1 MKLIVKMKIAITSL
15 KGGVGKTTICT
26 NLAVGF
32 AQKGMKVCIVDTD
45 AEQESSISWSDQ
57 RPQNLNYVNVVRVGE
72 KNLIRQVKELEKNF
86 DIVLL
91 DGSPQLRE
99 LASATIAASDIVI
112 IPISPSAYDFWALE
126 NFLVRLEQVRQLKED
141 KLEAYILLNKYSE
154 SYNISKELNESLK
167 NEFSELPRLKTT
179 IGERVAYKETITHG
193 IGVSEYKDKKAKEEI
208 EQLTNELIK
217 IISKF
222 K

>member
-1 MKLIVKMKIAITSL
+1 MKIAITSL